1 MIDTLWWI
9 FAGVAV
15 GSALLTVTRK
25 NPIASLL
32 CLLVTFASLAG
43 IFVLLEAHFLAAMQV
58 IVGAG
63 AMLVLFLFVL
73 MLLNLGHDYKVDLR
87 GVGWWLAGSAALGL
101 GGGLVWKAIG
111 GDARALTLEAE
122 GMAMKATPTA
132 NAVSVIGEPLFRDFM
147 VEIQLTA
154 VLLLVA
160 VVGAVLLAKKRV

>member
-15 GSALLTVTRK
+15 GSALLTITRK

-32 CLLVTFASLAG
+32 CLLVTFVSLAA

-73 MLLNLGHDYKVDLR
+73 MLLNLGNDYRADLR
-87 GVGWWLAGSAALGL
+87 GAGWIIAGCAAIGAI
-101 GGGLVWKAIG
+101 GSVVWRAVG
-111 GDARALTLEAE
+111 GDARALTLEVE
-122 GMAMKATPTA
+122 GAAMKATPTA
-132 NAVSVIGEPLFRDFM
+132 NAVAAIGQPLYQDFM

-160 VVGAVLLAKKRV
+160 VIGAVLLAKKRV